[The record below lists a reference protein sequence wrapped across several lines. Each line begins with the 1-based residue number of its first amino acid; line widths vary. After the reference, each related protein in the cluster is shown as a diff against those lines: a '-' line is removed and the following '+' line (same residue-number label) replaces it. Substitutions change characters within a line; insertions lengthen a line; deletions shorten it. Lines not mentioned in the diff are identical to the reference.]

1 MTGTGQKENS
11 SKTRDAL
18 RAMVEDLIEET
29 WRLEEKYGGVIS
41 FLRASGVDVG
51 DPQFDALNGIKDGDD
66 DVDRIL
72 DDFLAQDA
80 DEDDNDEDEE

>member
-1 MTGTGQKENS
+1 
-11 SKTRDAL
+11 
-18 RAMVEDLIEET
+18 MVEDLIEET

-51 DPQFDALNGIKDGDD
+51 DQQFDALNGIKDGDD

-72 DDFLAQDA
+72 DDLLAQDA

>member
-51 DPQFDALNGIKDGDD
+51 DPQFDTLNGIKDGDD
-66 DVDRIL
+66 DVERIL
-72 DDFLAQDA
+72 DDLLAKDT
-80 DEDDNDEDEE
+80 DKDDNDEDKE

>member
-51 DPQFDALNGIKDGDD
+51 DPQFDTLNGIKDGDD

-72 DDFLAQDA
+72 DDLLAQDT
-80 DEDDNDEDEE
+80 DEDDDNGNEE